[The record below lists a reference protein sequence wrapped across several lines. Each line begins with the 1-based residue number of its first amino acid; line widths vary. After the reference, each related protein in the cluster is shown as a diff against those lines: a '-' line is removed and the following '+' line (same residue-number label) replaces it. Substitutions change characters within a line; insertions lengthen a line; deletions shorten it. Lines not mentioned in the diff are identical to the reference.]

1 MLEETQKDAKEED
14 TEDMIRQTEKDKEVV
29 VN

>member
-1 MLEETQKDAKEED
+1 MLEETQKDAEEEE
-14 TEDMIRQTEKDKEVV
+14 TEDMIRQTKKDKEVV

>member
-1 MLEETQKDAKEED
+1 MLEETQKDAEEEE
-14 TEDMIRQTEKDKEVV
+14 TEDMTRQTEKDKEVV